1 MENEKMIEII
11 ERQIERLEELQEQHP
26 GNLNTILAISDS
38 IRAHVALIR
47 SINIKLKQW

>member
-11 ERQIERLEELQEQHP
+11 ERQIERLEELQEQHS

-47 SINIKLKQW
+47 VIDFKLKQW